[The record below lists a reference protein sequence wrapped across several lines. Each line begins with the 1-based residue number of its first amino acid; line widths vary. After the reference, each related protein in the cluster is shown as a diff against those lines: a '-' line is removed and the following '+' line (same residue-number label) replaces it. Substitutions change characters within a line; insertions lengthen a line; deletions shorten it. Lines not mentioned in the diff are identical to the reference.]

1 MAGHLAPAGDSEE
14 RVPIEGPVSIYRD
27 PERDEEIVA
36 SSEGEETPLGIYDIS
51 ASRMKDGSAPVVVE
65 PPSDGVEIRNEGSTS
80 DVVVRVGNEERSL
93 DEGSET
99 RVSNHAAVDIGYS
112 ATLEVVPE

>member
-1 MAGHLAPAGDSEE
+1 MVGHLAPVGDSEE
-14 RVPIEGPVSIYRD
+14 EIPIEGRVSIYRD

-65 PPSDGVEIRNEGSTS
+65 PASDGVEIRNEGSTS
-80 DVVVRVGNEERSL
+80 DIVVRVGNEERSL
-93 DEGSET
+93 DDGSET
-99 RVSNHAAVDIGYS
+99 RIDTDAAVDIGYS
-112 ATLEVVPE
+112 AILEIFLE